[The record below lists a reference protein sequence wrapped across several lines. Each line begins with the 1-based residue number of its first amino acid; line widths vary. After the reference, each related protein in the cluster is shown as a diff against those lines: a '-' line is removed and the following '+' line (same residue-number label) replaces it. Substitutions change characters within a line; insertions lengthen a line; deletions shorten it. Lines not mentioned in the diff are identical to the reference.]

1 MINMKTTY
9 TSKLLIKC
17 LAVVFLAINTIN
29 SYAQHKKVL
38 LAISKANHTLSMVDP
53 ATLKV
58 TATMPVGSDPHE
70 VIASADGKTAFV
82 TIYGGGSLH
91 EINVLDLVAK
101 KPLKNIDTR
110 PLWGPH
116 GIDFRA
122 GKVWFSAEGS
132 KAVGSYDP
140 ATGLLDWS
148 MGTGQAR
155 THMIYVTPNA
165 KTIYTTNVNAGTI
178 SILSKGDEQ
187 RMTPP
192 GGSPPPAQG
201 NAPAS
206 GQQMPPPPRRMGE
219 DWEQTVVATSRGS
232 EGFDVSPDGNWL
244 WTASSEDGKISII
257 DTKAKKLAA
266 SIDAKAMGAN
276 RVKFTPDGKQ
286 VFISS
291 LSTGTVFVYD
301 VATRKEV
308 KQIKTGCGAAGILM
322 DEEGNR
328 AFVAC
333 SADNYIV
340 MIDLKTLEVTGK
352 FEVGG
357 TPDGM
362 AWAVVQ

>member
-1 MINMKTTY
+1 MKIF
-9 TSKLLIKC
+9 LRRRLH
-17 LAVVFLAINTIN
+17 VFAFAATLFTAF
-29 SYAQHKKVL
+29 SCSAQQKKVL
-38 LAISKANHTLSMVDP
+38 LALSKDDHTLNIVDP
-53 ATLKV
+53 VTLKV

-70 VIASADGKTAFV
+70 VTASADGKTAYV

-101 KPLKNIDTR
+101 KPLKTIDTR

-116 GIDFRA
+116 GIDFQA
-122 GKVWFSAEGS
+122 GKVWFTAEGS

-140 ATGLLDWS
+140 ATGQIDWS

-155 THMIYVTPNA
+155 THMMYVTPDA
-165 KTIYTTNVNAGTI
+165 KTIYTTNVNAGTV
-178 SILSKGDEQ
+178 SILS
-187 RMTPP
+187 
-192 GGSPPPAQG
+192 QG
-201 NAPAS
+201 A
-206 GQQMPPPPRRMGE
+206 GQQRMPPPPNGGNQPKPPAGGNQPPPPGNGAPPRMGE
-219 DWEQTVVATSRGS
+219 SWEQTVVPTSPGS

-244 WTASSEDGKISII
+244 WTASSGDGKISII
-257 DTKAKKLAA
+257 DAKAKRLAA
-266 SIDAKAMGAN
+266 TIDAKAMGAN

-291 LSTGTVFVYD
+291 LNNGTVYVYD
-301 VATRKEV
+301 AATHKEI
-308 KQIKTGCGAAGILM
+308 KQIKAGRGAAGILM
-322 DEEGNR
+322 DEEGGR

-333 SADNYIV
+333 SADGYIV
-340 MIDLKTLEVTGK
+340 VVNLKTLEITAK